1 MRTLVFLLVA
11 ANLAFFAWT
20 QGYFG
25 ERESPDA
32 ARLGQQLAA
41 DRLQILSRDTPPAPR
56 EVPQK
61 KAVADRCLAF
71 RGLAAA
77 DADAVEVLLGER
89 FAALRRV
96 RHVTPASSSWWVFLP
111 PLANKAEADRKAA
124 ELKKLGV
131 PEYFVVQD
139 AGANRFAISLGI
151 FSSEQAA
158 RERLDGVRA
167 KGVKSAKLALR
178 GVERPEQVAV
188 EIGGPEALV
197 ESAREA
203 LASAQPNAKPAA
215 CEKP

>member
-25 ERESPDA
+25 EGESPDA
-32 ARLGQQLAA
+32 ARLGQQLAGEKL
-41 DRLQILSRDTPPAPR
+41 RILSRDTPPAPR
-56 EVPQK
+56 EERPA
-61 KAVADRCLAF
+61 KAAIDKCLSF
-71 RGLAAA
+71 GGLAAA
-77 DADAVEVLLGER
+77 EADAAEALLGER
-89 FAALRRV
+89 FAGLRRA

-111 PLANKAEADRKAA
+111 PLANKAEAERKAA

-139 AGANRFAISLGI
+139 TGPNRFAISLGI
-151 FSSEQAA
+151 FSGEQAA
-158 RERLDGVRA
+158 TERLEALRA
-167 KGVKSAKLALR
+167 KGVKSAKAAPR
-178 GVERPEQVAV
+178 GVDRPEQIAV

-197 ESAREA
+197 EAARAA